1 MAKFLVSLALMIA
14 ATFIPGTPAAGRQRF
29 IEGVFTGTESG
40 TPIELI
46 AWAEPL
52 RAGHLKMGHGF
63 LEDAPVLPR
72 TYRFLVNVSG
82 FDVVAVM
89 AVNKDVFSKPLDR
102 LDSRTLPHTTT
113 KLNVQT
119 VEIGVPE
126 LEDWDKV
133 LRLRKSMKASDD
145 KPLVLFIVLSNGIVS
160 RFYPFFIDRQ

>member
-1 MAKFLVSLALMIA
+1 MAKFPISVALVIA
-14 ATFIPGTPAAGRQRF
+14 ATLTPGIPAATEQRF
-29 IEGVFTGTESG
+29 IEGVFTATEGG

-72 TYRFLVNVSG
+72 TYRFLVNVPG
-82 FDVVAVM
+82 FAVIAVI
-89 AVNKDVFSKPLDR
+89 AVNKDVFSQRLDR
-102 LDSRTLPHTTT
+102 LDSKTLPHTTT

-119 VEIGVPE
+119 AEIGVPE

-133 LRLRKSMKASDD
+133 LRLRKNLKASED
-145 KPLVLFIVLSNGIVS
+145 KPLVLFIVLSNGMVS